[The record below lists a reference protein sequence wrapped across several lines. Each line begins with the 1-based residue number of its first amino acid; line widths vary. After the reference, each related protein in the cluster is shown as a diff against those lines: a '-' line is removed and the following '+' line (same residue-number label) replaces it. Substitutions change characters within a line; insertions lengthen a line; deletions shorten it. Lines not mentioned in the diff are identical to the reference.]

1 MPAGIRVLQPRG
13 SRFPFASVNKRG
25 LPEGLRNREKHDSL
39 ALFLVC
45 VFPLFFNIL
54 LTLPPS
60 PRNQEKQIKTF
71 FLFSF
76 FCFFQIDLSDKIVY
90 SWLGE
95 NRMVE
100 TETEK
105 SQNPWMDGQ
114 DSAVES
120 RVEEVGLGSTA
131 TQSSTSD
138 VTLGF
143 GERAVSAAGAAF
155 LSAIIVNPLDV
166 VKVRTCPCFF
176 FP

>member
-1 MPAGIRVLQPRG
+1 M
-13 SRFPFASVNKRG
+13 
-25 LPEGLRNREKHDSL
+25 
-39 ALFLVC
+39 FL
-45 VFPLFFNIL
+45 
-54 LTLPPS
+54 
-60 PRNQEKQIKTF
+60 
-71 FLFSF
+71 
-76 FCFFQIDLSDKIVY
+76 FFQIYLSDKIVE

-114 DSAVES
+114 DSAVKS

-166 VKVRTCPCFF
+166 VKVGTCPCFF
-176 FP
+176 SS

>member
-1 MPAGIRVLQPRG
+1 
-13 SRFPFASVNKRG
+13 
-25 LPEGLRNREKHDSL
+25 
-39 ALFLVC
+39 
-45 VFPLFFNIL
+45 
-54 LTLPPS
+54 
-60 PRNQEKQIKTF
+60 
-71 FLFSF
+71 
-76 FCFFQIDLSDKIVY
+76 
-90 SWLGE
+90 
-95 NRMVE
+95 MVE

-176 FP
+176 FFFLSFWFGVWNCGKRNEKKRLDFDCVNEKLCAVF

>member
-25 LPEGLRNREKHDSL
+25 LPKGLRNTILSL
-39 ALFLVC
+39 SSWYAFFLY
-45 VFPLFFNIL
+45 FFNIL

-71 FLFSF
+71 FFCF
-76 FCFFQIDLSDKIVY
+76 CFCFCFFQTDLSDKIVE

>member
-1 MPAGIRVLQPRG
+1 
-13 SRFPFASVNKRG
+13 
-25 LPEGLRNREKHDSL
+25 
-39 ALFLVC
+39 
-45 VFPLFFNIL
+45 
-54 LTLPPS
+54 
-60 PRNQEKQIKTF
+60 
-71 FLFSF
+71 
-76 FCFFQIDLSDKIVY
+76 
-90 SWLGE
+90 
-95 NRMVE
+95 MVE

-166 VKVRTCPCFF
+166 VKVGTFTCPCFF
-176 FP
+176 LLLSFWVGVWNCGKRNEKKKKLGFYYVNEKLCAVF

>member
-1 MPAGIRVLQPRG
+1 
-13 SRFPFASVNKRG
+13 
-25 LPEGLRNREKHDSL
+25 
-39 ALFLVC
+39 
-45 VFPLFFNIL
+45 
-54 LTLPPS
+54 
-60 PRNQEKQIKTF
+60 
-71 FLFSF
+71 
-76 FCFFQIDLSDKIVY
+76 
-90 SWLGE
+90 
-95 NRMVE
+95 MVE

-176 FP
+176 LSLVFGLACGTVGKEMKKKKIGFLLCK

>member
-1 MPAGIRVLQPRG
+1 
-13 SRFPFASVNKRG
+13 
-25 LPEGLRNREKHDSL
+25 
-39 ALFLVC
+39 
-45 VFPLFFNIL
+45 
-54 LTLPPS
+54 
-60 PRNQEKQIKTF
+60 
-71 FLFSF
+71 
-76 FCFFQIDLSDKIVY
+76 
-90 SWLGE
+90 
-95 NRMVE
+95 MVE

-105 SQNPWMDGQ
+105 SQNPWMNGQ

-166 VKVRTCPCFF
+166 VKTRLQAQAAGVAYSHPLSNIMNRMAYFGPKTVSIP
-176 FP
+176 